1 MLEKFT
7 YNHLPFLSKHS
18 TFNTFLFYT
27 FQQERFFL
35 LLFTIQDVEKNRPE
49 ATTKKLLL
57 THLNGLRAS
66 ALRFVLLSCKA
77 NEIPLGDK
85 SRPSQQWRQRKGT
98 NAEKGT
104 PFIPPVSVGLKRAC
118 EKIKRDG
125 EPKEKGGG
133 EGKKVTINQR
143 DGDRHRGGGGEMTAM
158 GPARAAQKDRL
169 TRGGA

>member
-1 MLEKFT
+1 M
-7 YNHLPFLSKHS
+7 
-18 TFNTFLFYT
+18 
-27 FQQERFFL
+27 
-35 LLFTIQDVEKNRPE
+35 FTIQDVEKNRPG

-57 THLNGLRAS
+57 TNLNGLRAS
-66 ALRFVLLSCKA
+66 SPRFVLLSCKA

-98 NAEKGT
+98 NAEKRT

-143 DGDRHRGGGGEMTAM
+143 DGDWHRGAGGNDSNGTSEGGTERRTDPRGGVGGE
-158 GPARAAQKDRL
+158 
-169 TRGGA
+169 